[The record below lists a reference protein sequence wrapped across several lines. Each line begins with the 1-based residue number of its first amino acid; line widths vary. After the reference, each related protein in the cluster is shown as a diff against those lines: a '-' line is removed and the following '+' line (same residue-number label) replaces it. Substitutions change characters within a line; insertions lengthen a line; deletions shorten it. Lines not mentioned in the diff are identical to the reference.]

1 MHTAFRITNG
11 EPGSSYHQRSR
22 MYRYQPGNWQKEE
35 KKTAAG
41 RNSND
46 FLMVRVLPIAPD
58 YYMEN
63 TGEEKI
69 NLTTRENFDY
79 LYRSALNYTEIIGS
93 GLPFHKKKASPR
105 INIINLYKALENILP
120 EHVNLEVRNGR
131 LHFCLYRFHKW
142 PEPRLFWIPLDF
154 TEKLPGQ
161 LRGIALEFIR
171 RLMRHHS
178 IQSIKETFQYEM
190 ARTYLE
196 DYGHYDGE
204 ATAREIRSRA
214 RLAKI
219 YEKGKFHRL
228 LERMGKKE
236 FCKDLEGEIQKY
248 HTKKNNEKALL
259 KLIKEGLAY
268 ISDDSPSIM
277 QYAYDWSYEE
287 SPDFEPV
294 GLDIQIM
301 LTWSTTDA
309 MAEEVETYINSDYHE
324 SYAITPVT
332 TLLLTPDT
340 DTPFSMNDFPERFS
354 KWLGSFNLVAN
365 NF

>member
-1 MHTAFRITNG
+1 MAKKTNHKRKEKEACTQLSELQTENLAHLIISEAG
-11 EPGSSYHQRSR
+11 CTDISR
-22 MYRYQPGNWQKEE
+22 GTGRRKK

-46 FLMVRVLPIAPD
+46 FLMGRILPIAPD

-63 TGEEKI
+63 AGEEKI
-69 NLTTRENFDY
+69 NLTTRESFDY
-79 LYRSALNYTEIIGS
+79 LYRSALNYTGIIGS
-93 GLPFHKKKASPR
+93 GLPFRKKKASPR

-214 RLAKI
+214 RLAKM

-228 LERMGKKE
+228 LERMGKK
-236 FCKDLEGEIQKY
+236 KNSARIWRGRYKNTIR
-248 HTKKNNEKALL
+248 KK
-259 KLIKEGLAY
+259 
-268 ISDDSPSIM
+268 
-277 QYAYDWSYEE
+277 
-287 SPDFEPV
+287 
-294 GLDIQIM
+294 
-301 LTWSTTDA
+301 TTRRH
-309 MAEEVETYINSDYHE
+309 Y
-324 SYAITPVT
+324 
-332 TLLLTPDT
+332 
-340 DTPFSMNDFPERFS
+340 
-354 KWLGSFNLVAN
+354 
-365 NF
+365 

>member
-11 EPGSSYHQRSR
+11 EPGASYHQRSR
-22 MYRYQPGNWQKEE
+22 MYRYQPGNRQKKK

-46 FLMVRVLPIAPD
+46 FLMGRILPIAPD

-63 TGEEKI
+63 AGEEKI

-79 LYRSALNYTEIIGS
+79 LHRSALNYTGIIGS
-93 GLPFHKKKASPR
+93 SLPFRKKKASPR

-161 LRGIALEFIR
+161 LRGITLEFIR

-214 RLAKI
+214 RLAKM

-259 KLIKEGLAY
+259 KLIKEGLVY
-268 ISDDSPSIM
+268 ISDGSPSIM
-277 QYAYDWSYEE
+277 QYAYDAYYSEN
-287 SPDFEPV
+287 PDFHPMYLQQQIRV
-294 GLDIQIM
+294 VYDINDIVSDY
-301 LTWSTTDA
+301 LVDYYNSCSR
-309 MAEEVETYINSDYHE
+309 ETYD
-324 SYAITPVT
+324 ITPVT
-332 TLLLTPDT
+332 ALDLSPDT
-340 DTPFSMNDFPERFS
+340 EELFSMDDYPERFFRWADEFIS
-354 KWLGSFNLVAN
+354 LIS
-365 NF
+365 

>member
-1 MHTAFRITNG
+1 MHTTFRITNG
-11 EPGSSYHQRSR
+11 EPGASYHQRSR
-22 MYRYQPGNWQKEE
+22 MYRYQPGNRQKEE

-46 FLMVRVLPIAPD
+46 FLMGRILPIAPD

-63 TGEEKI
+63 AGEEKI
-69 NLTTRENFDY
+69 NLTTRESFDY
-79 LYRSALNYTEIIGS
+79 LYRSALNYTGIIGS
-93 GLPFHKKKASPR
+93 GLPFRKKKASPR

-190 ARTYLE
+190 ARTYLK

-214 RLAKI
+214 RLAKM

-236 FCKDLEGEIQKY
+236 FC
-248 HTKKNNEKALL
+248 
-259 KLIKEGLAY
+259 
-268 ISDDSPSIM
+268 
-277 QYAYDWSYEE
+277 
-287 SPDFEPV
+287 
-294 GLDIQIM
+294 
-301 LTWSTTDA
+301 
-309 MAEEVETYINSDYHE
+309 
-324 SYAITPVT
+324 
-332 TLLLTPDT
+332 
-340 DTPFSMNDFPERFS
+340 
-354 KWLGSFNLVAN
+354 
-365 NF
+365 